1 MRSVRVEWEGPFS
14 IEKVLKLN
22 HSQDDYGLY
31 QIYGRHILFG
41 ADSLL
46 YIGKAES
53 VTFKQRFNQHCFGK
67 KEKWLLEE
75 EDVSIHVGRIVSEDY
90 AYDPPDWPDWCK
102 VLRDAEALTI
112 YWHSPPY
119 NGSNIG
125 EYNGQ
130 QLKVVNLGER
140 GRLVAEYRSD
150 ERKWQT

>member
-14 IEKVLKLN
+14 IEKVLELN
-22 HSQDDYGLY
+22 HNEDDYGLY

-46 YIGKAES
+46 YIGKAEG

-67 KEKWLLEE
+67 NEKWLLEE
-75 EDVSIHVGRIVSEDY
+75 EGVSIHVGRIVEEDY
-90 AYDPPDWPDWCK
+90 EYDPPDWPDWCK

-119 NGSNIG
+119 NASNIG

-140 GRLVAEYRSD
+140 GHLVAEYRSD
-150 ERKWQT
+150 KRKWQT